1 MRLPPRRTIVHMWLR
16 RAFFHW
22 LIPAAFVLPVWLLV
36 GWGVFQGGAGPFLWV
51 LFIAVPS
58 VFLGQLLLT
67 LLVRARP
74 TVRAQRAVSW
84 WDVAGFGLWHVLTV
98 AVGFFGPWFAPL
110 LVGAIVVAIALFWLS
125 LWQLWSEARSGTG
138 RIVLRYSTV
147 SDRAAAEGSA
157 WDGVRAARESATA
170 DGDVIV
176 LSETAPPS
184 DGRVSH

>member
-1 MRLPPRRTIVHMWLR
+1 MWLR

-110 LVGAIVVAIALFWLS
+110 LGGAIVVAIALFWLS
-125 LWQLWSEARSGTG
+125 LWQLWSEARFGTV
-138 RIVLRYSTV
+138 RIVSRYSTV
-147 SDRAAAEGSA
+147 GGAATGAEPS
-157 WDGVRAARESATA
+157 WDGVRAARESAPE
-170 DGDVIV
+170 GDVIV
-176 LSETAPPS
+176 LSENAPPR

>member
-1 MRLPPRRTIVHMWLR
+1 MWLR

-22 LIPAAFVLPVWLLV
+22 LIPAAFLLPIWLLV

-84 WDVAGFGLWHVLTV
+84 WDVAGFALWHALTI

-110 LVGAIVVAIALFWLS
+110 LVGAIIVAVALFWLS

-138 RIVLRYSTV
+138 RVVLRYSTASGGV
-147 SDRAAAEGSA
+147 TPGGVTSEGNTF
-157 WDGVRAARESATA
+157 DGVRAARESNTR

-176 LSETAPPS
+176 LSETAQPGE
-184 DGRVSH
+184 GRVSH

>member
-1 MRLPPRRTIVHMWLR
+1 MWLR

-58 VFLGQLLLT
+58 VFLGQLVLT

-74 TVRAQRAVSW
+74 TVRAERAVSW
-84 WDVAGFGLWHVLTV
+84 WDVAGFAIWHALTI
-98 AVGFFGPWFAPL
+98 AVGFFGPFFAPL
-110 LVGAIVVAIALFWLS
+110 LVGAIVVALAMFWSS

-138 RIVLRYSTV
+138 RIMLRYGTV
-147 SDRAAAEGSA
+147 SP
-157 WDGVRAARESATA
+157 DGVSA
-170 DGDVIV
+170 DGIRPERASTHGEPEVIV
-176 LSETAPPS
+176 LSEISRPG